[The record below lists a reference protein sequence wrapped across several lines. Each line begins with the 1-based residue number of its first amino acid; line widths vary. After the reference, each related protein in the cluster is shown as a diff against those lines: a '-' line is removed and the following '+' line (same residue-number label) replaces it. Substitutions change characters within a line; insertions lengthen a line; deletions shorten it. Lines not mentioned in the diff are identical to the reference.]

1 MMDTTIHNPDRF
13 MIDLRQI
20 LAQGKKRI
28 GILIG
33 AGAPVSI
40 RVDANGDLDSNG
52 QALIPNIEGLTEQV
66 LAEINVESKKIVD
79 LVALDLGNSPSIE
92 TILTKVRRLS
102 QAIGREKVYGLDGV
116 GYSKLA
122 EEICT
127 HIGVIVNKF
136 LPKEH
141 NPYTELVS
149 WIGGTLREH
158 PVEIFTPNYDL
169 LLEEAFERLRLP
181 YFDGFSGAHKP
192 FFDATSISDDT
203 LPSRWSRI
211 WKIHGSLGWEVGSD
225 SVVRTGS
232 RNATELIYP
241 DHLKYDQISRQP
253 YSALFDRLRTFLKT
267 PDSILLCTG
276 FSFFDAHISSVIEE
290 SLASNSHTAVIAFQ
304 FKMLAEE
311 CPAVK
316 LALTRPNMSLYARD
330 GAIIFGVKGRW
341 RPGQPPT
348 EEWNSIR
355 TTFWK
360 DNMEGQDGSFL
371 LGDFATLARFF
382 ALTQSENIIAN
393 NFCSSGED
401 HGTIVGTPKIL
412 EDKNA

>member
-1 MMDTTIHNPDRF
+1 MLETTIHNPDRF

-28 GILIG
+28 GLLIG
-33 AGAPVSI
+33 AGAPVSV
-40 RVDANGDLDSNG
+40 RVNSQGMLDSNG
-52 QALIPNIEGLTEQV
+52 CALIPNIEGLTKQV
-66 LAEINVESKKIVD
+66 LTNLDDDSKKVID
-79 LVALDLGNSPSIE
+79 SFLPELGNVPNIE
-92 TILTKVRRLS
+92 TILTKIRRLS
-102 QAIGREKVYGLDGV
+102 QAIGKAKVHGLDDS
-116 GYSKLA
+116 GYSNLA
-122 EEICT
+122 DTICKN
-127 HIGVIVNKF
+127 IGKIVNRS

-141 NPYTELVS
+141 NPYTQLAS
-149 WIGGTLREH
+149 WIGGAHRDH
-158 PVEIFTPNYDL
+158 PIEIFTPNYDL

-211 WKIHGSLGWEVGSD
+211 WKIHGSLGWEIGPD
-225 SVVRTGS
+225 SIIRTGS
-232 RNATELIYP
+232 REATKLIYP

-253 YSALFDRLRTFLKT
+253 YSALFERLRNFLKT

-290 SLASNSHTAVIAFQ
+290 SLASNSHTAVMAFQ
-304 FKMLAEE
+304 FRNLDEE
-311 CPAVK
+311 LPAAK
-316 LALTRPNMSLYARD
+316 LALSRPNMSLYARD
-330 GAIIFGVKGRW
+330 GAIIFGVRGTW

-355 TTFWK
+355 STFWK
-360 DNMEGQDGSFL
+360 SSTEGMYGEFL

-382 ALTQSENIIAN
+382 SLTQADDIAPQN
-393 NFCSSGED
+393 RCSLEEKYSGDIAD
-401 HGTIVGTPKIL
+401 HDIADG
-412 EDKNA
+412 DNA